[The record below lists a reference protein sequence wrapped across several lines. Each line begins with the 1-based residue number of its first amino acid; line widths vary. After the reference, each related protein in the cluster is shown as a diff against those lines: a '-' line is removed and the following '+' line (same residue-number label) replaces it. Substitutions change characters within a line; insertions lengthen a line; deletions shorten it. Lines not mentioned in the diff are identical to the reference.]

1 MAKVAIVTDSTTHL
15 PGELMRSLPIWEVPI
30 MLIWSGEVLRDGVD
44 IQPDEFYARLRSS
57 SKSPGTSQPTPQA
70 FQEIF
75 SRLLAEGYDILGVFI
90 SSKFSGTYDSAQQA
104 AVMLPGKNIE
114 LIDSLTGSMGAG
126 WPILSAA
133 RLALADASL
142 AQCKAAV
149 QKALKHTG
157 ILLMVDNLEY
167 LHRGG
172 RIGGAQRFLGT
183 ALKLKPILEVVESGF
198 IGLERVRTRQKAL
211 ERLVELLEER
221 IAGRTPVRLAALHAG
236 RRESAEQLM
245 QTARQRIQTI
255 ETMLTD
261 VSPGVG
267 VHLGPGCMGLAFMAG
282 IE

>member
-15 PGELMRSLPIWEVPI
+15 PGEFMHSLPIWEVPI
-30 MLIWSGEVLRDGVD
+30 MLIWSGESLRDGVD
-44 IQPDEFYARLRSS
+44 IQPDEFYARLRRS

-70 FQEIF
+70 FKEVF
-75 SRLLAEGYDILGVFI
+75 SNLLAEGMDILGVFI
-90 SSKFSGTYDSAQQA
+90 SSKFSGTYASAEQA
-104 AVMLPGKNIE
+104 KAMLPGKNIE
-114 LIDSLTGSMGAG
+114 IIDSLTGSMGAG

-133 RLALADASL
+133 RAALAGASL
-142 AQCKAAV
+142 AECKALV
-149 QKALKHTG
+149 QEALKHTD
-157 ILLMVDNLEY
+157 ILLMVDDLEY

-211 ERLVELLEER
+211 ERLVELLEEH
-221 IAGRTPVRLAALHAG
+221 IGGRKPVRLAALHAG
-236 RRESAEQLM
+236 ARESAEQLM
-245 QTARQRIQTI
+245 QAASQRIQAI
-255 ETMLTD
+255 ETIITD

-267 VHLGPGCMGLAFMAG
+267 VHLGPSCMGFAFMAG

>member
-15 PGELMRSLPIWEVPI
+15 PGEYMRPLPIWEVP
-30 MLIWSGEVLRDGVD
+30 LLVIWSGEALRDGVD
-44 IQPDEFYARLRSS
+44 IQPDEFYARLRNS
-57 SKSPGTSQPTPQA
+57 SKSPSTSQPTPQV
-70 FQEIF
+70 FKELF
-75 SRLLAEGYDILGVFI
+75 SQLLGEGYDILGVFI
-90 SSKFSGTYDSAQQA
+90 SSKFSGTYASAQQA
-104 AVMLPGKNIE
+104 AAMLPGSNIE
-114 LIDSLTGSMGAG
+114 VIDSLTGSMGAG
-126 WPILSAA
+126 WPVLSAA
-133 RLALADASL
+133 RAALAGASL
-142 AQCKAAV
+142 AQCKALV
-149 QKALKHTG
+149 IKALKHTG

-221 IAGRTPVRLAALHAG
+221 IGGRTPVRLAALHAG
-236 RRESAEQLM
+236 TRESAEQLM
-245 QTARQRIQTI
+245 ESTCRRIQTI
-255 ETMLTD
+255 ETLLTD
-261 VSPGVG
+261 VSPCVG

>member
-1 MAKVAIVTDSTTHL
+1 
-15 PGELMRSLPIWEVPI
+15 
-30 MLIWSGEVLRDGVD
+30 
-44 IQPDEFYARLRSS
+44 
-57 SKSPGTSQPTPQA
+57 
-70 FQEIF
+70 
-75 SRLLAEGYDILGVFI
+75 
-90 SSKFSGTYDSAQQA
+90 
-104 AVMLPGKNIE
+104 
-114 LIDSLTGSMGAG
+114 MGAG

-133 RLALADASL
+133 RAAMAGASL
-142 AQCKAAV
+142 AQCKALA

-221 IAGRTPVRLAALHAG
+221 IAGRTPVRLAALHAST
-236 RRESAEQLM
+236 RESAEHLLH
-245 QTARQRIQTI
+245 AASQRIHTI
-255 ETMLTD
+255 ETIITD

-267 VHLGPGCMGLAFMAG
+267 VHLGPGCAGFAFMAG